1 MPENSSKFNP
11 VSHFFTIPSLISQT
25 PQQTFGPQTPSLY
38 NISSGFTAM
47 PGAKA
52 FAICKGIVLIQPQTG
67 STTKVN
73 LILRPYDQPV
83 QGINIKYFIYRGL
96 NKSDFFTGDKVLQT
110 GSDFITK
117 IRDDFHKFYENDPVN
132 SNPDFFAKYIGFNTL
147 NQPDTLLLDEFFFKE
162 SQYVESNGE
171 FVEDPD
177 AFGSF
182 ELPLINRGASL
193 GNFAEGACAIDIV
206 LNYGDYKQE
215 ADSDEFIINLTYARA
230 ANASI
235 NITGLDAQ
243 QTKLK
248 KEQIFQ
254 FLDITAYY
262 GSHTTGGTVIIDNAG
277 VKLNLTGTNIY
288 TNTLT
293 NFLNKNKLYLY
304 IQSDRTRSYN
314 FYDNYKIGETANTL
328 KLGTEPQTLTERVY
342 STQGWPVIIES
353 PTTSSVYIQLVT
365 DNNVNTM
372 LYGQVADIKNAA
384 NNNFCNA
391 DDLLLPPN
399 EDGILSTF
407 TKTLELGNPVSVNN
421 GPVIANYNIL
431 LYQGVTY
438 EFIAGTTIDE
448 NNETVNLYAKPNFF
462 DDVFDLINAE
472 PIMKGKNL
480 TDYTVITSQKIKL
493 INEYYDRKQQGVSA
507 VQTLVVKD
515 SIETGNETTPLL
527 KRVAYITET
536 VDVLNNS
543 ASLVNKTSSSTISSS
558 GAGGSVNPGKTYR
571 LPEPYYY
578 MLQSF
583 TDNTETIKGVT
594 LNILDTNIP
603 NKIIVGLT
611 EVENEV
617 IKTIIETN
625 TIKNARLLL
634 IDLFDI
640 NNQITSPEGIKYQKY
655 RLGVAGE
662 YNNTRK
668 LYYPNEDIIIYSLDR
683 RYHFTN
689 KYSVFIPEQEYNIK
703 NETTNTVE

>member
-1 MPENSSKFNP
+1 MPENSSQFNP
-11 VSHFFTIPSLISQT
+11 VSHFFTIPTLISQT
-25 PQQTFGPQTPSLY
+25 TSQQAFGPQTPTLY

-47 PGAKA
+47 AGAKA

-73 LILRPYDQPV
+73 LILRPYVQPV

-96 NKSDFFTGDKVLQT
+96 NRSDFFDNDQVLET

-117 IRDDFHKFYENDPVN
+117 IRLDFTKFYENDPIDP
-132 SNPDFFAKYIGFNTL
+132 NPDFLAKYIGFNTA

-162 SQYVESNGE
+162 SEYVESNGE
-171 FVEDPD
+171 FIEDPD

-182 ELPLINRGASL
+182 ELPLIDGGASL
-193 GNFAEGACAIDIV
+193 GNFSEGECAIDVV
-206 LNYGDYKQE
+206 LNYGDYKPE
-215 ADSDEFIINLTYARA
+215 ADSEEFIIDLTYARA
-230 ANASI
+230 AKASI
-235 NITGLDAQ
+235 TISELDTLQ
-243 QTKLK
+243 DKLK

-277 VKLNLTGTNIY
+277 AKLNLTGTSIY

-314 FYDNYKIGETANTL
+314 FYGNYNIGETANTL
-328 KLGTEPQTLTERVY
+328 KFGTVPETLTERVY
-342 STQGWPVIIES
+342 GTLGWPVIIES
-353 PTTSSVYIQLVT
+353 PTTPSVYIQLVT

-372 LYGQVADIKNAA
+372 LYGQAADIKNAA

-391 DDLLLPPN
+391 DNLLLPPN

-407 TKTLELGNPVSVNN
+407 TKVLELGNPISDNN
-421 GPVIANYNIL
+421 GPVIANYNIV

-438 EFIAGTTIDE
+438 EFIAGTTVDE
-448 NNETVNLYAKPNFF
+448 NDDTVNLYAQPNFF

-515 SIETGNETTPLL
+515 SIETGDETNPLL

-536 VDVLNNS
+536 IDVLNNS
-543 ASLVNKTSSSTISSS
+543 ASLVNRTSSSTISSS

-578 MLQSF
+578 ELQSF
-583 TDNTETIKGVT
+583 TDSLELINGIK
-594 LNILDTNIP
+594 LKIFDRTNP
-603 NKIIVGLT
+603 NKIILGIT
-611 EVENEV
+611 HTENELLK
-617 IKTIIETN
+617 ILISSTLQN
-625 TIKNARLLL
+625 PRLFL
-634 IDLFDI
+634 IDLFEDG
-640 NNQITSPEGIKYQKY
+640 NQLISSEGILYQKY
-655 RLGVAGE
+655 KVGVVSEKSDGD
-662 YNNTRK
+662 
-668 LYYPNEDIIIYSLDR
+668 LQLSYPSTDIMVYSLDR
-683 RYHFTN
+683 SYHFS
-689 KYSVFIPEQEYNIK
+689 KDYCEFIKLPSIK
-703 NETTNTVE
+703 DTIEISL